1 MNSAKKSSKLALCG
15 ILTALSLV
23 IMIVLGLFGVLTY
36 AAPMIAGGLLI
47 VPVKEYGRSTA
58 FTMFGAVSVLA
69 LVLVS
74 DKELALFYLLL
85 FGHYPILQP
94 LLDRISTKPV
104 RRIIK
109 AVVFNGC
116 TVLSILLAQVLFGV
130 PIFEEG
136 SPVILMAVLYL
147 TIANLCFVLYDR
159 ALRQFYTIYDI
170 KLRPLLNKTFKL

>member
-1 MNSAKKSSKLALCG
+1 MNSAKKSSKVALCG
-15 ILTALSLV
+15 ILAALSLV
-23 IMIVLGLFGVLTY
+23 IMIVMGLFGVLTY

-47 VPVKEYGRSTA
+47 VPVKEYGSGTA
-58 FTMFGAVSVLA
+58 LTMFGAVSVLG
-69 LVLVS
+69 LILVS

-94 LLDRISTKPV
+94 WLDRISTKAV

-116 TVLSILLAQVLFGV
+116 AIFSVWLAQVVFGV

-136 SPVILMAVLYL
+136 SLVILMAILYL
-147 TIANLCFVLYDR
+147 AVANVCFVLYDR